1 MMQVDTFDKFIV
13 IGDRLLIKPTKE
25 NEKTD
30 SGLFLP
36 PGVQKKEK
44 IFSGYVIKTGPGYP
58 IPSAEMNDEFWKK
71 EQEETKYLPLQAK
84 SGDLAVY
91 IQSQSFDIEINK
103 EKYVIVPQSAILLLM
118 RDDEMI

>member
-1 MMQVDTFDKFIV
+1 MQVDTFDKFIV